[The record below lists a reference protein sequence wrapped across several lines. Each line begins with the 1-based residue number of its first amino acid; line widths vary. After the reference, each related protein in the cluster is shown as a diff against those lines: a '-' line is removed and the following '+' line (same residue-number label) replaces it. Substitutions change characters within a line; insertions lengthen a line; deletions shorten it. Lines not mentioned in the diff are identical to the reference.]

1 MKCRINSSLRSTT
14 SEETSTE
21 RTPYDAGEPEPD
33 AEIVV
38 EKADPVENKEDYD
51 AQPNEAPQDGSLV
64 DNLQIL
70 KFLEEY
76 DIKVL
81 PFNPFYVTA
90 NT

>member
-1 MKCRINSSLRSTT
+1 MNSSLRSTT
-14 SEETSTE
+14 SEERSTE
-21 RTPYDAGEPEPD
+21 KTPYDSGEPESD

-38 EKADPVENKEDYD
+38 EKADLLESNEDRD
-51 AQPNEAPQDGSLV
+51 TQFDEAPQDGSLV
-64 DNLQIL
+64 DNLQFL

-81 PFNPFYVTA
+81 PFNPFYVTV